1 MSTNWTIGRG
11 VLGAACVG
19 AAAILVTA
27 AGCAS
32 TTMAVKD
39 SFGYAKREQLVDKV
53 KSARDGQES
62 AKEQFASALDEFM
75 SVTSSSA
82 KGSELEKKYESLKK
96 EYDRSTSRA
105 DTVRSRIKS
114 VETVGEALF
123 KEWRAELAE
132 YKSET
137 MRATSERQMND
148 TRVQYDRLVGIMKSA
163 SSKMDP
169 VLDVLGDQVLF
180 LKHNLNTQA
189 IASLGDTA
197 AQVQTDV
204 STLIKEM
211 EAAIAEA
218 DQFIS
223 QMDAAKSE

>member
-1 MSTNWTIGRG
+1 MKTTWTIGRG
-11 VLGAACVG
+11 VLSAACVCAG
-19 AAAILVTA
+19 AMVLSS

-32 TTMAVKD
+32 TTMAVKE

-53 KSARDGQES
+53 KSARDGQEA

-75 SVTSSSA
+75 SVTGSSA

-123 KEWRAELAE
+123 KEWKTELSQ

-137 MRATSERQMND
+137 MRTSSERQMND
-148 TRVQYDRLVGIMKSA
+148 TRVQYDRLVGVMKSA
-163 SSKMDP
+163 SAKMDP

-180 LKHNLNTQA
+180 LKHNLNAQA

-204 STLIKEM
+204 SALIKEM

-223 QMDAAKSE
+223 QMDAASKE